1 MKNLAIC
8 LLLLLGAVGCGD
20 DYVVY
25 ETVDTMVC
33 IPKNDFQVLEYDA
46 ASGQAC
52 VYDLYLYKGGYND
65 DGITVKLVVDPSVL
79 DVYNVESGLELKV
92 MPDRYFAFDPEVR
105 LSGDRVMDRAEIRF
119 DAASMLADGIDSSYV
134 LPLSVR
140 ADDQRRVRPEKEQ
153 RNHPGRDEITVMRR
167 RSGLSASS
175 MQKNVKIL
183 HAASSVCLAALVL
196 AACSLLGVAAVTT
209 ARPPDRFPIRPE

>member
-79 DVYNVESGLELKV
+79 DVYNVENRLELKV

-105 LSGDRVMDRAEIRF
+105 LSGDRVMDRA
-119 DAASMLADGIDSSYV
+119 
-134 LPLSVR
+134 
-140 ADDQRRVRPEKEQ
+140 
-153 RNHPGRDEITVMRR
+153 
-167 RSGLSASS
+167 
-175 MQKNVKIL
+175 
-183 HAASSVCLAALVL
+183 
-196 AACSLLGVAAVTT
+196 
-209 ARPPDRFPIRPE
+209 

>member
-52 VYDLYLYKGGYND
+52 VYDLYLSKGGYND

-79 DVYNVESGLELKV
+79 DVYNVENGLELKV
-92 MPDRYFAFDPEVR
+92 MPDRYFAFDPE
-105 LSGDRVMDRAEIRF
+105 VMDRAEIRF

-140 ADDQRRVRPEKEQ
+140 ADDQGKVRPEKNSVII
-153 RNHPGRDEITVMRR
+153 RVVM
-167 RSGLSASS
+167 
-175 MQKNVKIL
+175 K
-183 HAASSVCLAALVL
+183 
-196 AACSLLGVAAVTT
+196 
-209 ARPPDRFPIRPE
+209 

>member
-1 MKNLAIC
+1 MKNLCDMPPASAGSRRVRRR
-8 LLLLLGAVGCGD
+8 LRRLRDGGHYGLHP
-20 DYVVY
+20 
-25 ETVDTMVC
+25 EER
-33 IPKNDFQVLEYDA
+33 FQVLEYDA

-119 DAASMLADGIDSSYV
+119 DAAFDAC
-134 LPLSVR
+134 
-140 ADDQRRVRPEKEQ
+140 RR
-153 RNHPGRDEITVMRR
+153 H
-167 RSGLSASS
+167 
-175 MQKNVKIL
+175 
-183 HAASSVCLAALVL
+183 
-196 AACSLLGVAAVTT
+196 
-209 ARPPDRFPIRPE
+209 

>member
-79 DVYNVESGLELKV
+79 DVYNVENGLELKV
-92 MPDRYFAFDPEVR
+92 MPDRYFA
-105 LSGDRVMDRAEIRF
+105 F

-140 ADDQRRVRPEKEQ
+140 ADDQGKVRPEKNSVII
-153 RNHPGRDEITVMRR
+153 RVVM
-167 RSGLSASS
+167 
-175 MQKNVKIL
+175 K
-183 HAASSVCLAALVL
+183 
-196 AACSLLGVAAVTT
+196 
-209 ARPPDRFPIRPE
+209 

>member
-79 DVYNVESGLELKV
+79 DVYNVENGLDLKV

-119 DAASMLADGIDSSYV
+119 DAASMLADGIDSSSV

-140 ADDQRRVRPEKEQ
+140 ADDQGKVRPEKNSVII
-153 RNHPGRDEITVMRR
+153 RVVM
-167 RSGLSASS
+167 
-175 MQKNVKIL
+175 K
-183 HAASSVCLAALVL
+183 
-196 AACSLLGVAAVTT
+196 
-209 ARPPDRFPIRPE
+209 

>member
-33 IPKNDFQVLEYDA
+33 IP
-46 ASGQAC
+46 
-52 VYDLYLYKGGYND
+52 ND

-79 DVYNVESGLELKV
+79 DVYNVENRLELKV

-140 ADDQRRVRPEKEQ
+140 ADDQGKVRPEKNSVII
-153 RNHPGRDEITVMRR
+153 RVVM
-167 RSGLSASS
+167 
-175 MQKNVKIL
+175 K
-183 HAASSVCLAALVL
+183 
-196 AACSLLGVAAVTT
+196 
-209 ARPPDRFPIRPE
+209 

>member
-1 MKNLAIC
+1 MKNLAIF
-8 LLLLLGAVGCGD
+8 LRLLLGAVGCGD

-79 DVYNVESGLELKV
+79 DVYN
-92 MPDRYFAFDPEVR
+92 FDPEVR

-140 ADDQRRVRPEKEQ
+140 ADDQGKVRPEKNSVII
-153 RNHPGRDEITVMRR
+153 RVVM
-167 RSGLSASS
+167 
-175 MQKNVKIL
+175 K
-183 HAASSVCLAALVL
+183 
-196 AACSLLGVAAVTT
+196 
-209 ARPPDRFPIRPE
+209 

>member
-79 DVYNVESGLELKV
+79 DVYNVENGLELKV
-92 MPDRYFAFDPEVR
+92 MPDRYFAFDPEVH

-140 ADDQRRVRPEKEQ
+140 ADDQGKVQ

-167 RSGLSASS
+167 RSGLLRILNA
-175 MQKNVKIL
+175 KKYVKIL
-183 HAASSVCLAALVL
+183 HAASVGVPRRPCPGGLL
-196 AACSLLGVAAVTT
+196 LLGG
-209 ARPPDRFPIRPE
+209 RR

>member
-1 MKNLAIC
+1 MAIPLSEININYNSCRIPVTNLNNPIAMKNLAIC

-105 LSGDRVMDRAEIRF
+105 LSGTGSWTAPKS
-119 DAASMLADGIDSSYV
+119 ASMPLRC
-134 LPLSVR
+134 LPTALIPPMCFAAFR
-140 ADDQRRVRPEKEQ
+140 Q
-153 RNHPGRDEITVMRR
+153 GR
-167 RSGLSASS
+167 
-175 MQKNVKIL
+175 
-183 HAASSVCLAALVL
+183 
-196 AACSLLGVAAVTT
+196 
-209 ARPPDRFPIRPE
+209 

>member
-79 DVYNVESGLELKV
+79 DV
-92 MPDRYFAFDPEVR
+92 
-105 LSGDRVMDRAEIRF
+105 
-119 DAASMLADGIDSSYV
+119 GIDSSYV

-140 ADDQRRVRPEKEQ
+140 ADDQGKVRPEK
-153 RNHPGRDEITVMRR
+153 N
-167 RSGLSASS
+167 
-175 MQKNVKIL
+175 
-183 HAASSVCLAALVL
+183 SVI
-196 AACSLLGVAAVTT
+196 
-209 ARPPDRFPIRPE
+209 IRVEMK

>member
-65 DGITVKLVVDPSVL
+65 DGITVELVVDPSVL
-79 DVYNVESGLELKV
+79 DVYNVENGLELKV

-140 ADDQRRVRPEKEQ
+140 ADDQGKVRPEYPY
-153 RNHPGRDEITVMRR
+153 RTAPRR
-167 RSGLSASS
+167 R
-175 MQKNVKIL
+175 
-183 HAASSVCLAALVL
+183 
-196 AACSLLGVAAVTT
+196 
-209 ARPPDRFPIRPE
+209 

>member
-25 ETVDTMVC
+25 ETVDTRVG
-33 IPKNDFQVLEYDA
+33 IPKNDFQVLEYNKKNNHKKNK
-46 ASGQAC
+46 SG
-52 VYDLYLYKGGYND
+52 YMGG
-65 DGITVKLVVDPSVL
+65 GGAVKLEVDPSVL
-79 DVYNVESGLELKV
+79 DVYNVENGLELKV

-140 ADDQRRVRPEKEQ
+140 ADDQGKVRPEK
-153 RNHPGRDEITVMRR
+153 N
-167 RSGLSASS
+167 
-175 MQKNVKIL
+175 
-183 HAASSVCLAALVL
+183 SVI
-196 AACSLLGVAAVTT
+196 
-209 ARPPDRFPIRPE
+209 IRVEMK

>member
-46 ASGQAC
+46 VSGQAC

-65 DGITVKLVVDPSVL
+65 EGITVKLVVDPSVL
-79 DVYNVESGLELKV
+79 DVYNVENGLELKV
-92 MPDRYFAFDPEVR
+92 IPDPGISPSIPKCACRGQDHEPHR
-105 LSGDRVMDRAEIRF
+105 NPLRRRF
-119 DAASMLADGIDSSYV
+119 DAC
-134 LPLSVR
+134 
-140 ADDQRRVRPEKEQ
+140 RRHRF
-153 RNHPGRDEITVMRR
+153 
-167 RSGLSASS
+167 L
-175 MQKNVKIL
+175 L
-183 HAASSVCLAALVL
+183 CAAAFRQ
-196 AACSLLGVAAVTT
+196 GG
-209 ARPPDRFPIRPE
+209 

>member
-52 VYDLYLYKGGYND
+52 VYDLY
-65 DGITVKLVVDPSVL
+65 
-79 DVYNVESGLELKV
+79 NVENGLELKV

-105 LSGDRVMDRAEIRF
+105 LSGDRIMDRAEIRF

-140 ADDQRRVRPEKEQ
+140 ADDQGKVRPEKNSVII
-153 RNHPGRDEITVMRR
+153 RVVM
-167 RSGLSASS
+167 
-175 MQKNVKIL
+175 K
-183 HAASSVCLAALVL
+183 
-196 AACSLLGVAAVTT
+196 
-209 ARPPDRFPIRPE
+209 

>member
-79 DVYNVESGLELKV
+79 DVYNVENGLELKV

-105 LSGDRVMDRAEIRF
+105 LSGDRIMNRTEIRF
-119 DAASMLADGIDSSYV
+119 DAASMLADGIGSSYV

-140 ADDQRRVRPEKEQ
+140 ADDQGKVRPEKNSVII
-153 RNHPGRDEITVMRR
+153 RVVM
-167 RSGLSASS
+167 
-175 MQKNVKIL
+175 K
-183 HAASSVCLAALVL
+183 
-196 AACSLLGVAAVTT
+196 
-209 ARPPDRFPIRPE
+209 

>member
-79 DVYNVESGLELKV
+79 DVYNVENGLELKV
-92 MPDRYFAFDPEVR
+92 MRQVFR
-105 LSGDRVMDRAEIRF
+105 LRPRSALVGGQGHGPRRNPLRCRF
-119 DAASMLADGIDSSYV
+119 DAC
-134 LPLSVR
+134 
-140 ADDQRRVRPEKEQ
+140 RR
-153 RNHPGRDEITVMRR
+153 H
-167 RSGLSASS
+167 
-175 MQKNVKIL
+175 
-183 HAASSVCLAALVL
+183 
-196 AACSLLGVAAVTT
+196 
-209 ARPPDRFPIRPE
+209 

>member
-92 MPDRYFAFDPEVR
+92 MPDRYFAFDQI
-105 LSGDRVMDRAEIRF
+105 GRAH
-119 DAASMLADGIDSSYV
+119 V
-134 LPLSVR
+134 
-140 ADDQRRVRPEKEQ
+140 
-153 RNHPGRDEITVMRR
+153 
-167 RSGLSASS
+167 
-175 MQKNVKIL
+175 
-183 HAASSVCLAALVL
+183 
-196 AACSLLGVAAVTT
+196 
-209 ARPPDRFPIRPE
+209 